1 MLLKKVMTVAL
12 NTPLMGR
19 LPAQNVEYLDALGSV
34 LAEVGEQEE
43 AITVLQKAV
52 ELQPERGYS
61 KYMCA
66 SEIAGVL
73 HHANILF
80 AACLV

>member
-1 MLLKKVMTVAL
+1 MIVAL
-12 NTPLMGR
+12 KPPLMGR

-34 LAEVGEQEE
+34 LAEIGEQGE

-66 SEIAGVL
+66 SDITGVS
-73 HHANILF
+73 HVIIPFVAS
-80 AACLV
+80 LV